1 MMICTNLG
9 LKFDYVNILILAMNV
24 SFYKNDYFYI
34 LNHLTLNIIFLF
46 IHSYSIPALL
56 STCHS
61 TLHIVG

>member
-34 LNHLTLNIIFLF
+34 LNHLTLDIIFLF
-46 IHSYSIPALL
+46 KKQIKWD
-56 STCHS
+56 
-61 TLHIVG
+61 